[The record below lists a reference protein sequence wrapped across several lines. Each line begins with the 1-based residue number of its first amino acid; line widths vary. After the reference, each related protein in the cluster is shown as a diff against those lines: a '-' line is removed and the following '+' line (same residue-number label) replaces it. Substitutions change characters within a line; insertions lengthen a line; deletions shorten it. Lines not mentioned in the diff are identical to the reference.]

1 MAKHSKHRHRF
12 LVGTLFTLAT
22 VVGVVAVLA
31 VWTNRQALNTD
42 NWTST
47 SSRLLADNRVR
58 TALSAYLVTE
68 LFKSVDVGAE
78 LKGQLPPQLQ
88 GLAGPAAAGL
98 QQLAGQ
104 LTPRLLASSQV
115 RDAWVAAN
123 RAAHRTL
130 IKVINGGGKV
140 VATTGGNVTLN
151 VHELV
156 AQLAASLGIQSQVAG
171 VQSKLQGSTGQSV
184 RNAAQQHG
192 ITLPP
197 SSGQIKI
204 MRANQLK
211 TAQDVAGAIKGLA
224 ILLPLLMFALFILAV
239 WLSKGRRRTAVRT
252 TGWCFVAIGFITLL
266 ARRVIGNQL
275 VDSLV
280 KVPSNKPAVHDIWNI
295 ATTLLYDI
303 GVAMIV
309 YGLIFIVAAVLAGQ
323 SRPAIG
329 LRRAL
334 APSLRE
340 RPVAVYGAVA
350 VAYLLVLAW
359 GPTPA
364 FRQVLPVVGIAVLV
378 IVGVEALRRQTARE
392 FPDAQPGDTMHALQS
407 WNRERRRPAAPVP
420 APAGTSNGGHI
431 AELERLVAL
440 HDSGAL
446 TDVEYESEKTALIHT
461 A

>member
-1 MAKHSKHRHRF
+1 MPKHRHRF
-12 LVGTLFTLAT
+12 LIGTLFTLAT
-22 VVGVVAVLA
+22 VIGVVAVLA
-31 VWTNRQALNTD
+31 VWTNRQALNTG

-78 LKGQLPPQLQ
+78 LKSQLPPQLQ
-88 GLAGPAAAGL
+88 ALSGPAAAGL

-104 LTPRLLASSQV
+104 LTPKLLASSQV

-140 VATTGGNVTLN
+140 VATTGGDVTLN

-156 AQLAASLGIQSQVAG
+156 AQLAASLGLQSQVAA

-184 RNAAQQHG
+184 RNAAQQRG

-204 MRANQLK
+204 MRASQLK

-224 ILLPLLMFALFILAV
+224 ILLPLLTFGLFILAV

-252 TGWCFVAIGFITLL
+252 TGWCFVAIGFIVLL
-266 ARRVIGNQL
+266 ARRVIGNQI

-280 KVPSNKPAVHDIWNI
+280 KVPSNKPAVHDVWNI

-303 GVAMIV
+303 GVAMVV
-309 YGLIFIVAAVLAGQ
+309 YGLIFIVAAALAGQ

-334 APSLRE
+334 APTLRE
-340 RPVAVYGAVA
+340 RPVAVYGFVA
-350 VAYLLVLAW
+350 FAYLLVLAW

-364 FRQVLPVVGIAVLV
+364 FRQVLPVLGIAALL

-392 FPDAQPGDTMHALQS
+392 FPDARPGDTVQALQS
-407 WNRERRRPAAPVP
+407 WYRTRRQAPVP
-420 APAGTSNGGHI
+420 APAASQSNGGHI
-431 AELERLVAL
+431 ADLERLAAL
-440 HDSGAL
+440 HHNGAL
-446 TDVEYESEKTALIHT
+446 TDMEYESEKRALIH
-461 A
+461 AGG